1 MIRRAGL
8 ALLVLCG
15 ACLVPLPATA
25 NADARQQELKTLRDR
40 IRAVQR
46 EIAQGEEHREEASDE
61 LASSDKAISAARAR
75 LRQIARQRA
84 EAEAEVRRLQAQQAQ
99 LEAQLERLRQQL
111 GDALFRMYVEGGQAG
126 TRRLFS
132 GDDPN
137 QIARDAHYLE
147 HIARERI
154 TAIEAARAARV
165 ALTGVLA
172 AAEAKR
178 AELLGLED
186 RQRSEER
193 SLLAERNRQ
202 RKLLQQIASQLRDQ
216 QRQVA
221 NLKQD
226 EARIEKLLR
235 GLERIARST
244 PPVRRTPPAG
254 APVGEGAVVSPE
266 PAASARPQVFAARKG
281 QLGWP
286 VKGVVAARFGSPR
299 GEGATTWR
307 GLFIRTARDA
317 EVHAVAAGTVAFS
330 DWLRGFGNLVIID
343 HGNDYM
349 TVYGNN
355 EAIFKQAGE
364 PVGAGEVI
372 ASAGSSGGQEE
383 SGLYFEIRH
392 RGQPQDPSVWMT
404 KK

>member
-1 MIRRAGL
+1 MIARAGL

-15 ACLVPLPATA
+15 ACLMPLPAAA

-61 LASSDKAISAARAR
+61 LAASDKAISAARAR

-84 EAEAEVRRLQAQQAQ
+84 EAEAEVRRLQAEQAQ
-99 LEAQLERLRQQL
+99 LEAQLAQLRQQL

-165 ALTGVLA
+165 ALAGVLA

-178 AELLGLED
+178 VELVTLENQ
-186 RQRSEER
+186 QRSEER
-193 SLLAERNRQ
+193 ALLAERNRQ

-226 EARIEKLLR
+226 EVRIEKLLR

-244 PPVRRTPPAG
+244 PPARRPAP
-254 APVGEGAVVSPE
+254 AAEGQQVSPD
-266 PAASARPQVFAARKG
+266 AAAIPHAQPFAARKG
-281 QLGWP
+281 LLGWP
-286 VKGVVAARFGSPR
+286 VKGVVTARFGSPR
-299 GEGATTWR
+299 GEGVTTWR
-307 GLFIRTARDA
+307 GLFIRTSRDA

-355 EAIFKQAGE
+355 EAIFKQAGD

>member
-1 MIRRAGL
+1 MIFQAGL

-15 ACLVPLPATA
+15 VCLMPLPAAA
-25 NADARQQELKTLRDR
+25 NADVRQQELKILRDR
-40 IRAVQR
+40 IRAVQQ
-46 EIAQGEEHREEASDE
+46 EIAQGEEHRGEASDE
-61 LASSDKAISAARAR
+61 LAASDKAISAARAR
-75 LRQIARQRA
+75 LRQIASQRA
-84 EAEAEVRRLQAQQAQ
+84 RAETEVQRLQAEQMRLEEQ
-99 LEAQLERLRQQL
+99 LTHLRQQL

-154 TAIEAARAARV
+154 AAIEEARIAQAALAA
-165 ALTGVLA
+165 VLV
-172 AAEAKR
+172 AAEAQR
-178 AELLGLED
+178 AELASLES
-186 RQRSEER
+186 RQRGEER
-193 SLLAERNRQ
+193 TLLAERNRQ
-202 RKLLQQIASQLRDQ
+202 RKVLQQIASQLRDQ

-226 EARIEKLLR
+226 EGRIEKLLR

-244 PPVRRTPPAG
+244 PPVRRAAPAG
-254 APVGEGAVVSPE
+254 ASVGEGQVVSPE
-266 PAASARPQVFAARKG
+266 PPASARAQAFAARKG
-281 QLGWP
+281 RLGWP

-299 GEGATTWR
+299 GEGVTTWR
-307 GLFIRTARDA
+307 GLFIRTASNA
-317 EVHAVAAGTVAFS
+317 EVHAVADGTVAFS

-355 EAIFKQAGE
+355 EAVFKQAGD

>member
-1 MIRRAGL
+1 MIARAGL
-8 ALLVLCG
+8 ALLLLCG
-15 ACLVPLPATA
+15 ACLMPLPAAA
-25 NADARQQELKTLRDR
+25 NTDARQQELKTLRDR

-84 EAEAEVRRLQAQQAQ
+84 EAEADVRRLQAEQVQ
-99 LEAQLERLRQQL
+99 LEAQLAQLRQQL

-154 TAIEAARAARV
+154 AAIEEARAAQ
-165 ALTGVLA
+165 AMLAGVLA

-178 AELLGLED
+178 AELLSLED
-186 RQRSEER
+186 RQRREER

-202 RKLLQQIASQLRDQ
+202 RKLLQQIASQLRHQ

-226 EARIEKLLR
+226 EVRIEKLLR

-244 PPVRRTPPAG
+244 PPARRPAPAEG
-254 APVGEGAVVSPE
+254 GGGEGQVASPE
-266 PAASARPQVFAARKG
+266 STASGQARTFAARKG

-286 VKGVVAARFGSPR
+286 VKGAVAARFGSPR
-299 GEGATTWR
+299 GEGVTTWR
-307 GLFIRTARDA
+307 GLFIRTARNA
-317 EVHAVAAGTVAFS
+317 EVRAVAGGTVAFS

-355 EAIFKQAGE
+355 EAIFKQAGD

>member
-1 MIRRAGL
+1 MIARAGL

-15 ACLVPLPATA
+15 ACLMPLPAAA

-61 LASSDKAISAARAR
+61 LAASDKAISAARAR

-84 EAEAEVRRLQAQQAQ
+84 EAEAEVRRLQAEQAQ
-99 LEAQLERLRQQL
+99 LEAQLAQLRQQL

-165 ALTGVLA
+165 ALAGVLA

-178 AELLGLED
+178 VELVTLENQ
-186 RQRSEER
+186 QRSEER
-193 SLLAERNRQ
+193 ALLAERNRQ

-226 EARIEKLLR
+226 EVRIEKLLR

-244 PPVRRTPPAG
+244 PPARRPAP
-254 APVGEGAVVSPE
+254 AAEGQLVSPDAVAI
-266 PAASARPQVFAARKG
+266 PHAQPFAARKG
-281 QLGWP
+281 LLGWP
-286 VKGVVAARFGSPR
+286 VKGVVTARFGSPR
-299 GEGATTWR
+299 GEGVTTWR
-307 GLFIRTARDA
+307 GLFIRTSRDA

-355 EAIFKQAGE
+355 EAIFKQAGD